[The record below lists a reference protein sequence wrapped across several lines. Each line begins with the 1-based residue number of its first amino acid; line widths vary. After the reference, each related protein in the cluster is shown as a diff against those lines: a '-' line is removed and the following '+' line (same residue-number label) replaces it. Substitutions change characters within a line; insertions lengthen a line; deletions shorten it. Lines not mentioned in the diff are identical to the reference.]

1 MPFPPDFLWGAAT
14 ASYQIEGAV
23 TEDGRGESIWD
34 RFSHTPGAVENGHTG
49 DVACDHYHRW
59 PADLDLMQD
68 VGLSAYRFSIAWP
81 RIYPQGGGLIN
92 QRGLDFYARLVDG
105 LLERGITPMA
115 TLYHWDLPQELE
127 TRLGGWGSREVAERF
142 ADYAAT
148 VFGALGDRVPYWV
161 TINEPWV
168 AAFIGY
174 YTGRHAPGQEDLAK
188 AVRASHHLL
197 LGHARAI
204 QVYRSLGLPGK
215 IGITLDLQTA
225 SPDGDSDEDRRAA
238 MLGDGYTNRWF
249 LDPLFRGR
257 YPEDVLELFRGHGA
271 ALDAV
276 GSGDMESI
284 AAPIDFLGMNFYM
297 RRLFSAS
304 SNGLGWDE
312 RLARDGD
319 DTTEM
324 GWAIV
329 PEALAEQLARLR
341 ADYPSIPLYITEN
354 GMAEQDSV
362 GADGTV
368 RDTRRIDYIRRHLQV
383 IEEAI
388 AAGSDLRGYFV
399 WSWMDNFEWGFG
411 YRPRFGIVH
420 VDFETQARTLKDS
433 ARWYA
438 EVIRTNGGTLGG

>member
-1 MPFPPDFLWGAAT
+1 MPFPADFLWGAAT

-34 RFSHTPGAVENGHTG
+34 RFSHAPGAIEDGHNG

-59 PADLDLMQD
+59 PDDLDHMRD
-68 VGLSAYRFSIAWP
+68 VGLGSYRFSIAWP
-81 RIYPQGGGLIN
+81 RIYPMGGGTLN

-127 TRLGGWGSREVAERF
+127 SRLGGWVSREVAERF

-174 YTGRHAPGQEDLAK
+174 YTGRHAPGQQDLRK

-197 LGHARAI
+197 LGHARAV
-204 QVYRSLGLPGK
+204 QVYRSLGLTGR

-225 SPDGDSDEDRRAA
+225 SPDGDTDEDRQAA
-238 MLGDGYTNRWF
+238 ALGDGYTNRWF

-257 YPEDVLELFRGHGA
+257 YPEDVTGLFRGHGA
-271 ALDAV
+271 ELDMIA
-276 GSGDMESI
+276 SGDMESI

-304 SNGLGWDE
+304 TEGLGWNE
-312 RLARDGD
+312 RLARDD
-319 DTTEM
+319 QDATEM

-329 PEALAEQLARLR
+329 PEAMAEQLARLR
-341 ADYPSIPLYITEN
+341 ADYPAIPLYITEN
-354 GMAEQDSV
+354 GMADRDVV
-362 GADGTV
+362 GADGAV
-368 RDTRRIDYIRRHLQV
+368 HDSRRIDYIRRHLQV
-383 IEEAI
+383 VEEAI

-411 YRPRFGIVH
+411 YRPRFGLVH

-438 EVIRTNGGTLGG
+438 EVIRTNGAALGA

>member
-257 YPEDVLELFRGHGA
+257 YPEDVLELFRGQGA
-271 ALDAV
+271 VLDAV